1 MSPLVT
7 SRARVRYH
15 IQLTPKK
22 LLGLVR
28 LVVII
33 KLRQSRGKLKF
44 LLTVVLISKKGGIFI
59 FQLGIKAL
67 MLLVGLIEVGHV
79 VIVELPS

>member
-1 MSPLVT
+1 MSPLMT
-7 SRARVRYH
+7 SCARVRYH